1 MFAFSLS
8 FRNWKQTHEFAL
20 AYMGPHIMATP
31 VTVPRTEV
39 MIALERIMADE
50 ATSKF
55 VEELTL

>member
-1 MFAFSLS
+1 
-8 FRNWKQTHEFAL
+8 
-20 AYMGPHIMATP
+20 MATP